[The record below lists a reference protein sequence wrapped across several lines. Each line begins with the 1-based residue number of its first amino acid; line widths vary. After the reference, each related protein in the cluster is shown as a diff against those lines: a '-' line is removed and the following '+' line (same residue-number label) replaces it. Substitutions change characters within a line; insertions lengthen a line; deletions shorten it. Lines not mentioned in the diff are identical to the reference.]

1 VNTPAYLNTGDKIGI
16 VSTARKISEQEIEI
30 AVNVLWKWGLKPVLG
45 QHLFSEDHQYAGA
58 DADRTADLQ
67 QMLDDPEIKA
77 ILCARGGYG
86 TGRIVDD
93 LSFEKFAQSPK
104 WLVGYSDIT
113 VLHSHMHRHLD
124 METIHGPMAI
134 NFADERDLGVLKDA
148 LFGEHLSYDFS
159 GNQLNR
165 EGTAKGRLVGGNLSI
180 LYSQRSTPSD
190 IETAGKILFIEDL
203 DEYLYHV
210 DRMMMNLK
218 RSGYLSE
225 LSGLVVGGMTDM
237 NDNKV
242 PFGKTAQEIVKEA
255 VSAYNYPVCFGF
267 PAGHLD
273 INNALIMGRTV
284 ELKVGKE
291 QCTLDFGH
299 GEAQ

>member
-16 VSTARKISEQEIEI
+16 VSTARKISEHEIQI
-30 AVNVLWKWGLKPVLG
+30 AVNVLEKWGLKPILG
-45 QHLFSEDHQYAGA
+45 KHLFAEDHQYAGA
-58 DADRTADLQ
+58 DVDRTADLQ
-67 QMLDDPEIKA
+67 DMLDDSDIKA

-86 TGRIVDD
+86 TCRIVDG
-93 LSFEKFAQSPK
+93 LSFGKFAESPK

-134 NFADERDLGVLKDA
+134 NFSDERDLGVLKGA

-159 GNQLNR
+159 AHPLNR
-165 EGTAKGRLVGGNLSI
+165 EGSAKGRLVGGNLSI

-225 LSGLVVGGMTDM
+225 LAGLVVGGLTGM
-237 NDNKV
+237 NDNKI
-242 PFGKTAQEIVKEA
+242 PFGKTAEEIVKEA
-255 VSAYNYPVCFGF
+255 VSAYSYPVCFGF

-273 INNALIMGRTV
+273 VNNALIMGRTV
-284 ELKVGKE
+284 ALSVGKE
-291 QCTLDFGH
+291 QCILDFGY